1 MPEIDTPIASAAAGI
16 STSGV
21 PVAPPDGSS
30 GALGGSTAGKLAGAA
45 GIVTASVILSRLLG
59 FLREWTVAHQVGS
72 NAATD
77 AYYAAFTLPDFL
89 NYLVAGASL
98 SVIFIPVFTKYM
110 AEGKEDEGWYV
121 FSTVVTF
128 MTLFLMAAVSIGE
141 IFAPQLINLTS
152 PGFAPAEKAR
162 VVFLTRLMLPAQI
175 CFVLG
180 SILQAVQY
188 AKSQFLVPSLG
199 LVVYNAFIVI
209 GGWTLAR
216 HIGMTGFAV
225 GVLVGAVLGNLS
237 LQIYG
242 ATRAKASFRPNL
254 NLRHPGFKLFL
265 KLAVPIML
273 ALSLTF
279 TDNWIIRWF
288 GSYLQAASIT
298 WLQYAKILMQV
309 PLTSLGQAVGVV
321 SFPIMARLYS
331 EGKLDELDGM
341 VSGALKGLL
350 ALMVPVSALIIA
362 QSEPVVYLVFSH
374 TRLRG
379 PDFHAT
385 GAALGLFALGM
396 FAWAGQYLL
405 SRGFFA
411 MHNSW
416 TPALVGTAVTLASLP
431 MYSILVRRYGYLG
444 LALSSS
450 LGIAGFMLVLFVLLN
465 WKLKSRTVRSNI
477 VFFLKISAASLVA
490 GGATWTIDRWLR
502 RHMPWQSMLG
512 AFVLLAIGSSI
523 GLAATV
529 VLAKVLRIQ
538 EFTAQ
543 LDKVLRQ
550 VRRRVGGGRR
560 PAVVQASG

>member
-1 MPEIDTPIASAAAGI
+1 MPENDTSVVITPDASP
-16 STSGV
+16 V
-21 PVAPPDGSS
+21 PVDGAAPAG
-30 GALGGSTAGKLAGAA
+30 GLGGTNAGRLAGAA
-45 GIVTASVILSRLLG
+45 GIVTASVILSRFLG

-98 SVIFIPVFTKYM
+98 SVIFIPVFTKYV
-110 AEGKEDEGWYV
+110 AEGKEDEGWHV

-128 MTLFLMAAVSIGE
+128 MTLFLVVAVGIGE

-152 PGFAPAEKAR
+152 PGFAAAEKAR

-188 AKSQFLVPSLG
+188 AKSQFVVPSLG

-209 GGWTLAR
+209 GGWSLAR

-225 GVLVGAVLGNLS
+225 GVLVGAFLGNFL
-237 LQIYG
+237 LQVYG
-242 ATRAKASFRPNL
+242 VTRAKAKFHPNL

-331 EGKLDELDGM
+331 EGKLDELDRTL
-341 VSGALKGLL
+341 SAALKGLL
-350 ALMVPVSALIIA
+350 ALMVPVSALLIA

-385 GAALGLFALGM
+385 GAALGLFAVGM

-411 MHNSW
+411 SHNSW
-416 TPALVGTAVTLASLP
+416 TPALVGTGVTLASLP
-431 MYSILVRRYGYLG
+431 MYSYLVHHYGYLG

-450 LGIAGFMLVLFVLLN
+450 LGIAAFMLVLFVLLN
-465 WKLKSRTVRSNI
+465 WKLKSHTVRGNI
-477 VFFLKISAASLVA
+477 VFFVKITAASAVSGA
-490 GGATWTIDRWLR
+490 ATWVIDRSLKA
-502 RHMPWQSMLG
+502 HIPWHSMLG

-523 GLAATV
+523 GLGVTL
-529 VLAKVLRIQ
+529 VLAKLLRIQ

-543 LDKVLRQ
+543 FDKILNM
-550 VRRRVGGGRR
+550 VRRRLGGRR
-560 PAVVQASG
+560 RPLAPA

>member
-1 MPEIDTPIASAAAGI
+1 MAEIDTDVAPVGSSTGVSA
-16 STSGV
+16 V
-21 PVAPPDGSS
+21 PVDGIAPS
-30 GALGGSTAGKLAGAA
+30 GINAGRLAGAA
-45 GIVTASVILSRLLG
+45 GIVTASVVLSRFLG

-98 SVIFIPVFTKYM
+98 SVIFIPVFTKYV
-110 AEGKEDEGWYV
+110 AEGKEDEGWHV

-128 MTLFLMAAVSIGE
+128 MTILLIVAVGIGE
-141 IFAPQLINLTS
+141 IFAPQIINLTS
-152 PGFAPAEKAR
+152 PGFAAGEKAR

-188 AKSQFLVPSLG
+188 AKGQFLVPSLG
-199 LVVYNAFIVI
+199 VVVYNAFIVI
-209 GGWTLAR
+209 GGWSLAR
-216 HIGMTGFAV
+216 YIGMAGFAV
-225 GVLVGAVLGNLS
+225 GVLVGAVLGNFL
-237 LQIYG
+237 LQVYG
-242 ATRAKASFRPNL
+242 STRAQARFRPNL

-331 EGKLDELDGM
+331 EGKLDELDRTL
-341 VSGALKGLL
+341 SAALKGLL
-350 ALMVPVSALIIA
+350 ALMVPVSALLIA

-411 MHNSW
+411 IHNSW
-416 TPALVGTAVTLASLP
+416 TPALVGTGVTLASLP
-431 MYSILVRRYGYLG
+431 MYSYLVHHYGYLG

-450 LGIAGFMLVLFVLLN
+450 LGIAAFMLVLFVLLN
-465 WKLKSRTVRSNI
+465 WKLKSHTVRGNI
-477 VFFLKISAASLVA
+477 VFFLKISAASAVS
-490 GGATWTIDRWLR
+490 GGATWMLDRVLR
-502 RHMPWQSMLG
+502 AHIPWHSMLG
-512 AFVLLAIGSSI
+512 AFVLLAIGSSA
-523 GLAATV
+523 GLAVTML
-529 VLAKVLRIQ
+529 LAKILRIR

-543 LDKVLRQ
+543 LDKALNM
-550 VRRRVGGGRR
+550 VRRRLGRGRR
-560 PAVVQASG
+560 PAAVQA

>member
-1 MPEIDTPIASAAAGI
+1 
-16 STSGV
+16 V
-21 PVAPPDGSS
+21 PVDGIAPPS
-30 GALGGSTAGKLAGAA
+30 AINAGRLAGAA
-45 GIVTASVILSRLLG
+45 GIVTVSVVASRFLG

-72 NAATD
+72 SAATD

-98 SVIFIPVFTKYM
+98 SVIFIPVFTKYV
-110 AEGKEDEGWYV
+110 AEGKEDEGWHV

-128 MTLFLMAAVSIGE
+128 MTLLLIVAVGIGE

-152 PGFAPAEKAR
+152 PGFAAVEKAR

-188 AKSQFLVPSLG
+188 AKGQFLVPSLG
-199 LVVYNAFIVI
+199 VVVYNAFIVI
-209 GGWTLAR
+209 GGWSLAR
-216 HIGMTGFAV
+216 YIGMAGFAV
-225 GVLVGAVLGNLS
+225 GVLAGAVLGNFL
-237 LQIYG
+237 LQVYG
-242 ATRAKASFRPNL
+242 STRAQARFRPNL

-331 EGKLDELDGM
+331 EGKLDELDRTL
-341 VSGALKGLL
+341 SAALKGLL
-350 ALMVPVSALIIA
+350 ALMVPVSALLIA

-411 MHNSW
+411 IHNSW
-416 TPALVGTAVTLASLP
+416 TPALVGTGVTLASLP
-431 MYSILVRRYGYLG
+431 MYSYLVHRYGYLG

-450 LGIAGFMLVLFVLLN
+450 LGIAAFMLVLFVLLN
-465 WKLKSRTVRSNI
+465 WKLKSHTVRGNI
-477 VFFLKISAASLVA
+477 VFFLKISAASAVS
-490 GGATWTIDRWLR
+490 GGATWMLDRVLKA
-502 RHMPWQSMLG
+502 HIPWHSMLG
-512 AFVLLAIGSSI
+512 AFVLLAIGSSV
-523 GLAATV
+523 GLAVTMA
-529 VLAKVLRIQ
+529 LAKILRIR

-543 LDKVLRQ
+543 LDKALNM
-550 VRRRVGGGRR
+550 VRRRLGRGRR
-560 PAVVQASG
+560 PAAAQA